1 VASQD
6 TTAPDRQRSGAPGPA
21 DAQPK
26 REGIGERAL
35 AKIFLTPSF
44 ALMGIIALFPVGYAI
59 YQSLWEFR
67 FFNRGDFAG
76 LGNYQQALTSGR
88 FWEAVLITL
97 AFTLVSVAIQFVIG
111 MVFALIMNTEIKGR
125 GVIRAVILVPWVVPT
140 VIAAQMWRLMFS
152 VNPGYINNW
161 LGLGNFDWL
170 GGGPSMFWAVV
181 IADVWKTAPF
191 VALLLLAGLQT
202 IPGDLYEAGK
212 VDGASWTQ
220 RFFQITLPLL
230 KPAIVVALLF
240 RSVDALRIFDQ
251 AYVMT
256 RGRLE
261 TLSVLVQRFIVQ
273 DPNPGTANTLSTLT
287 FILLMIVGIVF
298 IRLMGRDV
306 VESGR

>member
-1 VASQD
+1 MASQD

-170 GGGPSMFWAVV
+170 GGGTSMFWAVV

>member
-1 VASQD
+1 MASQD
-6 TTAPDRQRSGAPGPA
+6 TSAPDRQRSGAPEPA

-26 REGIGERAL
+26 REGIGERTL

-88 FWEAVLITL
+88 FWEAVFITL
-97 AFTLVSVAIQFVIG
+97 AFTLVSVSIQFVIG

-140 VIAAQMWRLMFS
+140 VIAAQMWRLMFQ
-152 VNPGYINNW
+152 VNPGYINSW

-170 GGGPSMFWAVV
+170 GGGQPMFWAVV

-212 VDGASWTQ
+212 VDGATWAQ
-220 RFFQITLPLL
+220 RFFKITLPLL

-287 FILLMIVGIVF
+287 FILLMIVGVVF